1 MKFYFVNTAT
11 VYVKLSNNIYVYHSR
26 PIINILGK
34 KITGNYHCWIF
45 QLYHSDLDQSFI
57 LYKFLLN

>member
-1 MKFYFVNTAT
+1 MKFYSVNTTT
-11 VYVKLSNNIYVYHSR
+11 VYVKLSNNIYVHFS
-26 PIINILGK
+26 PFTTFIFGK

-57 LYKFLLN
+57 LYKFVLN